1 MKHQALMQDD
11 KLLINS
17 ILITI
22 FAMIVDQMFIHNNLS
37 IFQPLSDQY
46 FDDNPQIKVIEKELD
61 EELKEQKMID
71 KMTKKKNKKNKKKNK
86 VDREKYFKDEKA
98 NNYNESQEIPY
109 DPSEDETYEKRPR
122 RLPTHREDDERHYTF
137 YEPSLEQADIFAPT
151 ETYNRYLPQKQPIN
165 HYPED
170 NFDNILAYNA

>member
-1 MKHQALMQDD
+1 MQND

-17 ILITI
+17 IILTI

-46 FDDNPQIKVIEKELD
+46 FDDNPQIKVIEKQLD
-61 EELKEQKMID
+61 EEIKEDKIID
-71 KMTKKKNKKNKKKNK
+71 KMTKKNNKKNKKKKKIN
-86 VDREKYFKDEKA
+86 REDYFKDEKA
-98 NNYNESQEIPY
+98 KEYNDSQENPY
-109 DPSEDETYEKRPR
+109 NPNEEEVYETRPR
-122 RLPTHREDDERHYTF
+122 RLPTHREDDEKHYTF
-137 YEPSLEQADIFAPT
+137 YEPSLEQSDIFAPT
-151 ETYNRYLPQKQPIN
+151 ETYNKYLPQKQSIN